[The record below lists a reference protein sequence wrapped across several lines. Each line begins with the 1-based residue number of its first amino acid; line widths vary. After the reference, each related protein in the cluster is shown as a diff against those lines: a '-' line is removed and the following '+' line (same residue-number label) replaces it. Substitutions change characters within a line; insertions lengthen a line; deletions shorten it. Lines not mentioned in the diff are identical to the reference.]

1 MWSIAL
7 ILFMQSWRICE
18 WHNIS
23 HVDSYWIAVFVFN
36 YQFMGIFIRKQQ
48 ILSASVKI
56 KFYSLS
62 LSLCNFFCCRSPK
75 ISLCNATGIS
85 DEDLNKLQNELQL
98 MAADLVGEVRFWSY
112 CNMAVTSKINRGISS
127 ELLNEG
133 WLFITKLTDTVYGIV
148 YVSGLFKVYSSHP
161 DWGLNSEGKKG
172 MQW

>member
-1 MWSIAL
+1 
-7 ILFMQSWRICE
+7 MQSWKICE

-85 DEDLNKLQNELQL
+85 DEDLSKLQNELQL

-161 DWGLNSEGKKG
+161 DWGLNSYGKKC